1 MRADQYK
8 PRLSVG
14 RFRIQYMS
22 LGKVKS
28 TILFVDLPGGPD
40 IARLVKVV
48 SKLIYYFLV
57 LDVTFSCSHL
67 VVLGSVV
74 RPQRSSGQGFGRK
87 KEPNLGSVWAIGDK
101 SLSEIMFRGLRI
113 RL

>member
-1 MRADQYK
+1 MRADQDK

-22 LGKVKS
+22 LGSQIHNTV
-28 TILFVDLPGGPD
+28 VDLPGGPD

-74 RPQRSSGQGFGRK
+74 RPQRSSGQGFERK

-101 SLSEIMFRGLRI
+101 SLSGIMFRGLRI